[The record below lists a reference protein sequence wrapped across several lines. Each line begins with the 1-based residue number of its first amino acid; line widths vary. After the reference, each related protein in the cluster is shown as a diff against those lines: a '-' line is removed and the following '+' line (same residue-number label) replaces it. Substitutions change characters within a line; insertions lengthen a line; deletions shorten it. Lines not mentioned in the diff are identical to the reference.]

1 MSTRKLTHEEFLNKL
16 IRTNKN
22 FVDGVFTVEGEYMG
36 DAKPVL
42 LKDKYGYCTS
52 TPNNLYKGIKPN
64 VSSAI
69 DKNLYFAAMSKELH
83 GDKYNYDNV
92 LYTGYENKIE
102 IVCLLHGSFIQTPHT
117 HLDKSGC
124 PECGRG
130 VQSNTK
136 INGDSFSFSTWISV
150 AEKSKNFNK
159 YKVYIVRLFDDD
171 EDFIKIG
178 RTFTKTSKR
187 LCDIPYNFEVIKNWV
202 FYNADQAFDVENE
215 IKRKY
220 KKYRYKP
227 LKKFGGSCEC
237 YTKTIVTETDITET
251 IGLDDLVYKILDY
264 EFGPD
269 FEHED
274 TVFSK

>member
-1 MSTRKLTHEEFLNKL
+1 MIEFTHQQFLDKLSRKNKH
-16 IRTNKN
+16 
-22 FVDGVFTVEGEYMG
+22 FVNGVFTVEGTYI
-36 DAKPVL
+36 DNTTPIL
-42 LKDKYGYCTS
+42 LKDKYGYCKAKPS
-52 TPNNLYKGIKPN
+52 NLYTGTKIKI
-64 VSSAI
+64 SSAI
-69 DKNLYFAAMSKELH
+69 DKNLYFAAMAKELH

-92 LYTGYENKIE
+92 SYIGYEDKVE
-102 IVCLLHGSFIQTPHT
+102 IICPIHGSFFQKPHI

-124 PECGRG
+124 PACGRKI
-130 VQSNTK
+130 QSNTT
-136 INGDSFSFSTWISV
+136 INGNIFSLSTWISV

-159 YKVYIVRLFDDD
+159 YKVYIVRLFNDD

-187 LCDIPYNFEVIKNWV
+187 FYDIPYNFEVIKNWV

-227 LKKFGGSCEC
+227 LKKFDGSCEC